1 MGTRSWASM
10 LAERAFID
18 LMKELH
24 DEEAEPYH
32 PIIAAEEP
40 EAHLH
45 PNAQRSLFS
54 QLLDSGGQALVSTH
68 SPYLAAMCSL
78 PDLRSLSA
86 RGGHTLL

>member
-1 MGTRSWASM
+1 M